1 MRIFLQNFALILLIS
16 FSTIVTADTSFFK
29 TWVLYTFNGKY
40 DNLLYVVEPQ
50 FRMVNR
56 NSGYQQFLFNT
67 GIGAWV
73 DDKWQLWIGQTIV
86 NNDRANNVTDDIANI
101 ISGEYRLWQQ
111 INYVSNNTVLGDF
124 LFRTRLEERYPE
136 FENNWSIRFRERI
149 YWTIPLTDRQSLVM
163 SDELLINVKRAPWIT
178 TQTIDQNRVFLGVQ
192 QKLTPTLFI
201 NLSYLNQFLTTP
213 NREMNHGIFVNLIY
227 IPIEN

>member
-1 MRIFLQNFALILLIS
+1 
-16 FSTIVTADTSFFK
+16 
-29 TWVLYTFNGKY
+29 
-40 DNLLYVVEPQ
+40 
-50 FRMVNR
+50 
-56 NSGYQQFLFNT
+56 
-67 GIGAWV
+67 
-73 DDKWQLWIGQTIV
+73 
-86 NNDRANNVTDDIANI
+86 
-101 ISGEYRLWQQ
+101 
-111 INYVSNNTVLGDF
+111 
-124 LFRTRLEERYPE
+124 LEERYPE

>member
-67 GIGAWV
+67 GIGTWV

-86 NNDRANNVTDDIANI
+86 NNDRANNITDDITNI

-111 INYVSNNTVLGDF
+111 INFVSNNTVLGDF

-136 FENNWSIRFRERI
+136 FANNWSIRFRERI